1 MITTGSKLFIGAG
14 VLAALGAVLYGVLEG
29 GALGTVGLTFAAAA
43 LFFLAGVALVTRDAN
58 VSSMDVA
65 AVAQAPAGA
74 PAPGASMW
82 PAIAALGAA
91 LVVVGLVSYQV
102 VLVFGVIAI
111 VAATAE
117 WMVSAWSERASA
129 DTSHNTAVRQ
139 RIAHPLEF
147 PVLALVGAGVLV
159 YSFSRIMLALSKAGG
174 PVAFAVIAGLVLV
187 VGFIVAFKP
196 SLRIGAVAALAVIA
210 ALGLVSGGI
219 VAAVEGEREIE
230 VHETTTALAESG
242 ECEEE
247 GETHADEHA
256 SQTVAAKANIAAE
269 VTLHADGTLSVRN
282 QGIDGE
288 QDFAVVTAANPTNV
302 RFINESD
309 EPRRL
314 VLNGGTRPEDPN
326 DPESEQVP
334 FQACTALAEESGSQF
349 LTFTIYQSSVEAA
362 EPMSF
367 TVPGVEEAMVE
378 VRVS

>member
-1 MITTGSKLFIGAG
+1 
-14 VLAALGAVLYGVLEG
+14 
-29 GALGTVGLTFAAAA
+29 
-43 LFFLAGVALVTRDAN
+43 
-58 VSSMDVA
+58 
-65 AVAQAPAGA
+65 
-74 PAPGASMW
+74 
-82 PAIAALGAA
+82 
-91 LVVVGLVSYQV
+91 
-102 VLVFGVIAI
+102 
-111 VAATAE
+111 
-117 WMVSAWSERASA
+117 
-129 DTSHNTAVRQ
+129 
-139 RIAHPLEF
+139 
-147 PVLALVGAGVLV
+147 
-159 YSFSRIMLALSKAGG
+159 
-174 PVAFAVIAGLVLV
+174 VLV

-230 VHETTTALAESG
+230 VHETTTELAESG

-282 QGIDGE
+282 EGIDGE
-288 QDFAVVTAANPTNV
+288 RDFAVVTAANPTNV